1 MNNRLFL
8 AVFSFL
14 SLMPS
19 WALGNNS
26 ILTNNLSAIG
36 EDSDIYTLTLISS
49 PTDGGWFYN
58 STLQLAAG
66 ERHNVVTNCNQ
77 DFVFINWTMGDSVLS
92 TDKSFYFDMPAHDTL
107 IVAHFEYNPVS
118 PVNPN
123 ANYWNSQT
131 GEVII
136 DDFTPG
142 RLGDAISAVIS
153 GSNRRDVTMITVAG
167 QMNNNDF
174 GVTYDYSNCTLF
186 DICRVSGISQV
197 PSHAFYDTN
206 FESVFLPASIEKIG
220 FNAFSDCKKLSS
232 LTLFAMMPPTLENNV
247 FENVPEWLVVYVPA
261 NALSLYREAD
271 VWKDF
276 TILPLSS
283 DVSALEVKLPEGTD
297 ISLYKNMYIELINTK
312 SGQKQRYVIT
322 DRLSYTF
329 NSLIHRTSYNLYLKN
344 AQGDIL
350 GEMDGIDI
358 LDQDVSVTFSPLK
371 TPRNMNLKVLT
382 PDGQD
387 VTDQTSITWF
397 DEQGTY
403 LIKGNSL
410 TGRLE
415 GSKAK
420 CHIVLTQLLGMQ
432 YLQPVDSLYVVKN
445 ENNIRYTLT
454 SIPQTTISGNVVD
467 FNTGHPLNGAVVS
480 VSQMLNGLYSKT
492 FTTKTDSRGE
502 WSLPV
507 YEAKTDISA
516 SMTGYMSKSQSFERV
531 AGITPTM
538 ELKEVNGTSITLNLT
553 YFTIDGDTLNYYSDY
568 ANLAFTVI
576 NGTTKQ
582 QVTDLSVQLPQ
593 IVLMESLPKGT
604 QLSVTVTSKNN
615 QFIPVTATAIVD
627 SSDHANVSLPIKQ
640 LGGIK
645 ASYVQS
651 DNDSVAGI
659 LYDSNNRLVKKY
671 DYTSGVLAIGELT
684 DGNYT
689 LVTMANSRFF
699 NSVANI
705 SQFDEIGL
713 IEDVDFVKNKVTVK
727 SGEYVSVTNQVI
739 PFFDESKLY
748 FTGTETSF
756 TANKSVVTVGQYV
769 MLRSHV
775 DFKELYSN
783 EISNLALLIDLP
795 HGCSFVGNSV
805 LIGKN
810 MANHILSEGLLT
822 IPLEDCSDIVK
833 FCIVPIETG
842 DYMPCAR
849 VRFTYCGKQITQP
862 IGWGYF
868 KAQSM
873 AIHVPKTTSQSK
885 VIIKGT
891 TLANSRVKVYDND
904 VFVGETKSLANG
916 KWSGEFEL
924 NVSYDCTY
932 HIIRAEIESPDGLVF
947 STESKGVYYS
957 STIVEPI
964 AITMFNNFNEVKIDL
979 KNPSSSL
986 LGYTYVPSRDDFTFK
1001 VDMNQKHSKDY
1012 FSSVDVKVTMT
1023 NGSTVVMPAF
1033 YDEGKDAWIATSKF
1047 SSTNLPVAISA
1058 NFVSTDSAMAILDE
1072 SLLNDYVNCYQDVD
1086 LNRLFIVADS
1096 LGITPDFYMR
1106 VDTVEYRIDENEN
1119 IHYVREFYYKSNL
1132 DDTEFRLFNSFIS
1145 EDITLKDIQRDA
1157 NDYLC
1162 VKDTSGKIY
1171 YVKYINTNS
1180 CIGVICVDCESL
1192 KRVSVLFYNDN
1203 SALFGPRQS
1212 KKGDVATWVSI
1223 IATGAGLIISSPA
1236 LGVIG
1241 LGAGFYSAYDSYK
1254 DLKETRDALDTYAD
1268 CLRDKGLYDSY
1279 NSRYDKASTGGIIG
1293 NVFGVSSSKN
1303 SVLFSIGKAGDKV
1316 LKPLAVIGLV
1326 SSGASYFS
1334 GNEIN
1339 NLRDDILK
1347 NCGEQEPDDP
1357 NLKPYID
1364 PSGYVYEAVSSNRIQ
1379 GVTAS
1384 CYYKETVEDMYGDL
1398 HENIVKWDAA
1408 EYAQENPLFTDEYG
1422 MYAWDVPQGL
1432 WQVKF
1437 EKEGYETTYSEWLP
1451 VPPPQL
1457 DINIAMTQNRQPEV
1471 KTARAYE
1478 DAVEVEFDKYM
1489 MPELL
1494 NTENIVVMQA
1504 GKPVD
1509 GSIILLDEETSYE
1522 GETETF
1528 ASKVRFNAVQPFSE
1542 KEVTIL
1548 VNNRVKSYAGI
1559 RMQDNFM
1566 QTFSTEQEIKQIVC
1580 DSLTTVGYGE
1590 YATMLIS
1597 VLPSSASKGKTL
1609 HITNSS
1615 PQILGIETETM
1626 TIGNDGGVELVVSGQ
1641 LPGIATLTLSLE
1653 GTDKTATAI
1662 VKVVKDDYQTVATPT
1677 ASIASGTVVEK
1688 GTKVQLFCATEGA
1701 TIYYTLDGS
1710 CPCDDTDSRMIYDGT
1725 HIVINKSITIKAM
1738 AVHPDMYESK
1748 VAEFVYSVEGDDAIK
1763 EVTISNQL
1771 RMYPIP
1777 VHNDLNIYAGG
1788 EIINS
1793 VIVSSMDGIIIAEHH
1808 KPSTRV
1814 TLDLSDLAKGFFIV
1828 NVMTEY
1834 DSYSR
1839 KIIKE

>member
-1 MNNRLFL
+1 MMNNRLFL

-713 IEDVDFVKNKVTVK
+713 IEDVDFVKNKVA
-727 SGEYVSVTNQVI
+727 
-739 PFFDESKLY
+739 FDLEWNSKDQTFDRDLLAMRTY
-748 FTGTETSF
+748 FDCG
-756 TANKSVVTVGQYV
+756 
-769 MLRSHV
+769 
-775 DFKELYSN
+775 
-783 EISNLALLIDLP
+783 LID
-795 HGCSFVGNSV
+795 VGV
-805 LIGKN
+805 
-810 MANHILSEGLLT
+810 
-822 IPLEDCSDIVK
+822 IVTRA
-833 FCIVPIETG
+833 E
-842 DYMPCAR
+842 
-849 VRFTYCGKQITQP
+849 
-862 IGWGYF
+862 
-868 KAQSM
+868 
-873 AIHVPKTTSQSK
+873 
-885 VIIKGT
+885 
-891 TLANSRVKVYDND
+891 
-904 VFVGETKSLANG
+904 
-916 KWSGEFEL
+916 EL
-924 NVSYDCTY
+924 ND
-932 HIIRAEIESPDGLVF
+932 IFRE
-947 STESKGVYYS
+947 KGV
-957 STIVEPI
+957 
-964 AITMFNNFNEVKIDL
+964 
-979 KNPSSSL
+979 
-986 LGYTYVPSRDDFTFK
+986 
-1001 VDMNQKHSKDY
+1001 
-1012 FSSVDVKVTMT
+1012 
-1023 NGSTVVMPAF
+1023 
-1033 YDEGKDAWIATSKF
+1033 
-1047 SSTNLPVAISA
+1047 
-1058 NFVSTDSAMAILDE
+1058 MA
-1072 SLLNDYVNCYQDVD
+1072 
-1086 LNRLFIVADS
+1086 
-1096 LGITPDFYMR
+1096 
-1106 VDTVEYRIDENEN
+1106 
-1119 IHYVREFYYKSNL
+1119 
-1132 DDTEFRLFNSFIS
+1132 
-1145 EDITLKDIQRDA
+1145 
-1157 NDYLC
+1157 
-1162 VKDTSGKIY
+1162 
-1171 YVKYINTNS
+1171 KY
-1180 CIGVICVDCESL
+1180 G
-1192 KRVSVLFYNDN
+1192 
-1203 SALFGPRQS
+1203 
-1212 KKGDVATWVSI
+1212 
-1223 IATGAGLIISSPA
+1223 
-1236 LGVIG
+1236 
-1241 LGAGFYSAYDSYK
+1241 
-1254 DLKETRDALDTYAD
+1254 
-1268 CLRDKGLYDSY
+1268 
-1279 NSRYDKASTGGIIG
+1279 ASTTWMGKLLYRLKARRNGGCPI
-1293 NVFGVSSSKN
+1293 
-1303 SVLFSIGKAGDKV
+1303 
-1316 LKPLAVIGLV
+1316 LAV
-1326 SSGASYFS
+1326 
-1334 GNEIN
+1334 
-1339 NLRDDILK
+1339 
-1347 NCGEQEPDDP
+1347 
-1357 NLKPYID
+1357 
-1364 PSGYVYEAVSSNRIQ
+1364 
-1379 GVTAS
+1379 
-1384 CYYKETVEDMYGDL
+1384 
-1398 HENIVKWDAA
+1398 
-1408 EYAQENPLFTDEYG
+1408 
-1422 MYAWDVPQGL
+1422 
-1432 WQVKF
+1432 
-1437 EKEGYETTYSEWLP
+1437 
-1451 VPPPQL
+1451 
-1457 DINIAMTQNRQPEV
+1457 
-1471 KTARAYE
+1471 
-1478 DAVEVEFDKYM
+1478 
-1489 MPELL
+1489 
-1494 NTENIVVMQA
+1494 
-1504 GKPVD
+1504 
-1509 GSIILLDEETSYE
+1509 
-1522 GETETF
+1522 
-1528 ASKVRFNAVQPFSE
+1528 
-1542 KEVTIL
+1542 
-1548 VNNRVKSYAGI
+1548 GI
-1559 RMQDNFM
+1559 
-1566 QTFSTEQEIKQIVC
+1566 KKACV
-1580 DSLTTVGYGE
+1580 
-1590 YATMLIS
+1590 
-1597 VLPSSASKGKTL
+1597 
-1609 HITNSS
+1609 
-1615 PQILGIETETM
+1615 
-1626 TIGNDGGVELVVSGQ
+1626 
-1641 LPGIATLTLSLE
+1641 E
-1653 GTDKTATAI
+1653 GT
-1662 VKVVKDDYQTVATPT
+1662 
-1677 ASIASGTVVEK
+1677 
-1688 GTKVQLFCATEGA
+1688 
-1701 TIYYTLDGS
+1701 
-1710 CPCDDTDSRMIYDGT
+1710 
-1725 HIVINKSITIKAM
+1725 
-1738 AVHPDMYESK
+1738 
-1748 VAEFVYSVEGDDAIK
+1748 
-1763 EVTISNQL
+1763 
-1771 RMYPIP
+1771 
-1777 VHNDLNIYAGG
+1777 
-1788 EIINS
+1788 
-1793 VIVSSMDGIIIAEHH
+1793 
-1808 KPSTRV
+1808 
-1814 TLDLSDLAKGFFIV
+1814 
-1828 NVMTEY
+1828 
-1834 DSYSR
+1834 
-1839 KIIKE
+1839 